1 MDSENQLKTDAF
13 IKKQASF
20 LKHVNNDGKL
30 KTYEREQ
37 IQYGNGITAPERSVI
52 ETKTVHPKLVY
63 VTLAVKNSASVLKS
77 GKFPV
82 PSLQLVTKKG
92 KQIFRKTY
100 EDYGRPNYI
109 SKSFTDGMPCYLE
122 EKLTG
127 KSEWFVEGSKGT
139 IQLHFAY
146 LVDEDELDGMALNL
160 NDWSKDCEYLDIS
173 QR

>member
-1 MDSENQLKTDAF
+1 M
-13 IKKQASF
+13 
-20 LKHVNNDGKL
+20 
-30 KTYEREQ
+30 YEREQ
-37 IQYGNGITAPERSVI
+37 IRYGNGITAPERSVI